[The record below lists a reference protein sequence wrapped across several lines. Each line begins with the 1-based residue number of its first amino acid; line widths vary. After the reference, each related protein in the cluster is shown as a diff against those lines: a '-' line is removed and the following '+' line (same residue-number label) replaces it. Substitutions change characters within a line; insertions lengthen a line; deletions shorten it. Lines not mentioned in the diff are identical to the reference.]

1 MDNNYIII
9 ALMAIIAVLLLKK
22 NRENFEIQTDNK
34 IAMSYVINLE
44 TDKDRFKI
52 LKRQL
57 KHANLPYTR
66 FEAILGKNVSKNDP
80 LYKFYFSEKG
90 KEKLKPAQIGCS
102 LSHIYLWNKI
112 SKEPKNN
119 VYLVLEDDA
128 VVPVDFNYR
137 LNTYMK
143 QLPDDWEMLLLG
155 CNMTIGSY
163 YSSNWIHKRKKIRKN
178 GNYGLYGYV
187 LRPYAAK
194 KLLKICEGMDTTID
208 HYLDKNYY
216 LNNPVYI
223 ATPSIIQHNFSFYS
237 NIFEK
242 RRTADEKRA
251 NSVRIV

>member
-1 MDNNYIII
+1 MLFFYTSFHYATILLIFIHILIIKYLHIGGNNYIII
-9 ALMAIIAVLLLKK
+9 ALTIIAFLLLKK

-137 LNTYMK
+137 QY
-143 QLPDDWEMLLLG
+143 
-155 CNMTIGSY
+155 
-163 YSSNWIHKRKKIRKN
+163 
-178 GNYGLYGYV
+178 LY
-187 LRPYAAK
+187 
-194 KLLKICEGMDTTID
+194 E
-208 HYLDKNYY
+208 
-216 LNNPVYI
+216 
-223 ATPSIIQHNFSFYS
+223 
-237 NIFEK
+237 
-242 RRTADEKRA
+242 TAPR
-251 NSVRIV
+251 